1 VDVKSRV
8 TRRKDIRGS
17 NDSGSSSTS
26 IAEEGW
32 VDSSEEL
39 PGFEEIIW
47 FKGDGWAG
55 ELGRKR
61 LAGEGLL
68 SADSAERRLRLEDG
82 EMRR

>member
-1 VDVKSRV
+1 MDVKSRV
-8 TRRKDIRGS
+8 TRQKDIRGS
-17 NDSGSSSTS
+17 SDSGSLSTS
-26 IAEEGW
+26 MAEEEW

-47 FKGDGWAG
+47 FKGEGWAG
-55 ELGRKR
+55 ELGQKW